1 MDFRKVF
8 GLDETSKAPVL
19 EAPKPPTPEV
29 HEKIELPKDDLIEPP
44 MAPVAEVPKPEM
56 KVEMP
61 EDDKIFKPGFVE
73 QKDYKDVL
81 DELSQ
86 VDAVIK
92 QSQENLKELN
102 EIKAES
108 DTKLQ
113 EWRNNLEDIERKL
126 LYIDKTLFEE

>member
-1 MDFRKVF
+1 M
-8 GLDETSKAPVL
+8 EAAPISVDV
-19 EAPKPPTPEV
+19 PENNQ
-29 HEKIELPKDDLIEPP
+29 
-44 MAPVAEVPKPEM
+44 
-56 KVEMP
+56 
-61 EDDKIFKPGFVE
+61 IFKPGFVE

-86 VDAVIK
+86 VDSVIK

-113 EWRNNLEDIERKL
+113 EWRGNLEDIERKL